1 MVVLGRSPNQETNGW
16 RNRLWELTL
25 RYVQNGRM
33 IKRRREKGEKKD
45 VFGGGETVRLSET
58 QPTVSPAHELN
69 TQLPYVIIVLC
80 K

>member
-1 MVVLGRSPNQETNGW
+1 MGLLVLSNW
-16 RNRLWELTL
+16 RRLSVTGLWELTL